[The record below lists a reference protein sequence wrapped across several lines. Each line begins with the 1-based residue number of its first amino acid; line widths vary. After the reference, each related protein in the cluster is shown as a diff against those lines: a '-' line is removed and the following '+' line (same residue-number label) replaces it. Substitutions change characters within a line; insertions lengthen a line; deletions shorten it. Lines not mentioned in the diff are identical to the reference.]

1 MSAAALV
8 AGIAI
13 GFVGGAFRW
22 CLGIADR
29 WRFELLE
36 WAGRAPGPG
45 WLVPVAV
52 AAVGAAAAAMIVR
65 IVPLA

>member
-1 MSAAALV
+1 MGAGARGLLAVSAAALV

-36 WAGRAPGPG
+36 WAGRAHGKQSPS
-45 WLVPVAV
+45 A
-52 AAVGAAAAAMIVR
+52 GAHDR
-65 IVPLA
+65 